1 MEHLRDLIHGQL
13 KRALTPLARLLI
25 RVHVNANQVSIT
37 GVLLNIVVTGLVAT
51 DYLTFA
57 GIVFLAAGFLDVLD
71 GVIARLT
78 KRESPFGAFL
88 DSTLDRVSEG
98 VVLSAVAY
106 RFALE
111 GNAVDAALV
120 LLALLGS
127 LLVSYTRARAEGLG
141 AECKVGVA
149 TRAERVLLLAAG
161 MITGLLALAV
171 YLLIALSAITV
182 SQRIAR
188 TFRQLAPKG

>member
-37 GVLLNIVVTGLVAT
+37 GVLLNIVVAGLVAT

>member
-1 MEHLRDLIHGQL
+1 M
-13 KRALTPLARLLI
+13 
-25 RVHVNANQVSIT
+25 
-37 GVLLNIVVTGLVAT
+37 
-51 DYLTFA
+51 
-57 GIVFLAAGFLDVLD
+57 
-71 GVIARLT
+71 IARLT